1 MTQIYFLPI
10 KFPSLNEFISA
21 MNRNRHV
28 GNAMKQEFTDEVA
41 WASKMLRPITSPV
54 HITFIYQEANRKR
67 DPDNITFAKKF
78 ILDGL
83 VKAGVLPNDTQ
94 AWVEGFTE
102 TWRVVP
108 DDVGVEVKIVEV
120 GEYGG

>member
-1 MTQIYFLPI
+1 MLV
-10 KFPSLNEFISA
+10 N
-21 MNRNRHV
+21 N
-28 GNAMKQEFTDEVA
+28 MKQEFTDGVA
-41 WASKMLRPITSPV
+41 WASKMLRPVSSPV

-94 AWVEGFTE
+94 AWVVGFTE

-108 DDVGVEVKIVEV
+108 DDVGVEVRIVE
-120 GEYGG
+120 EEDGG